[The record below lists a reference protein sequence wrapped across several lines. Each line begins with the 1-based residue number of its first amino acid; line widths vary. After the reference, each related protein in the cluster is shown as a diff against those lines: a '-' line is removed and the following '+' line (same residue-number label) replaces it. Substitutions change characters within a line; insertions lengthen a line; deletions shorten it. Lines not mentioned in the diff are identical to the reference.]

1 MRRFIVDT
9 DTASDDAAA
18 LMIAALSEEIDLLGV
33 TIVAGNVG
41 LKQATDNALMTLEVC
56 GSDAPVYL
64 GAKRPLFRERHETI
78 SVHGKDGM
86 GDCDII
92 HPKRSPEEKRAVE
105 FILEQVERYPNEVE
119 LVVLGPATNIA
130 LAILT
135 DREIMSKVKHIWSMG
150 TPGFGFGNATPVSEF
165 NVFIDA
171 EAYALMLDLEIPVTI
186 AGFDLCAGNIGL
198 DRYEL
203 SYLAHGS
210 KPAQF
215 LEQATS
221 KLLQFNLDPERLG
234 KQAERTGRPESRN
247 HPRHPG
253 RECLGQRTA
262 GHTGSRGKRGSGNSG
277 KAARAGTGRIRRSHQ
292 NSKA

>member
-165 NVFIDA
+165 NVSTTRLITRKLLCNSFVFRVLLLNGLL
-171 EAYALMLDLEIPVTI
+171 EYCVFRQKERQKGLQRPRWRLKCFYSDLRI
-186 AGFDLCAGNIGL
+186 
-198 DRYEL
+198 L
-203 SYLAHGS
+203 SNGS
-210 KPAQF
+210 QAILWHPAMSFAF
-215 LEQATS
+215 LEDKQDKSIPTLDIRV
-221 KLLQFNLDPERLG
+221 LLLI
-234 KQAERTGRPESRN
+234 
-247 HPRHPG
+247 
-253 RECLGQRTA
+253 
-262 GHTGSRGKRGSGNSG
+262 GSG
-277 KAARAGTGRIRRSHQ
+277 
-292 NSKA
+292 

>member
-150 TPGFGFGNATPVSEF
+150 TPGFGIWKCNT
-165 NVFIDA
+165 
-171 EAYALMLDLEIPVTI
+171 
-186 AGFDLCAGNIGL
+186 GF
-198 DRYEL
+198 
-203 SYLAHGS
+203 
-210 KPAQF
+210 
-215 LEQATS
+215 
-221 KLLQFNLDPERLG
+221 
-234 KQAERTGRPESRN
+234 
-247 HPRHPG
+247 
-253 RECLGQRTA
+253 
-262 GHTGSRGKRGSGNSG
+262 
-277 KAARAGTGRIRRSHQ
+277 RIQ
-292 NSKA
+292 CIY